1 MIVKKRTKKQLT
13 TVPSPIY
20 WPDWLTPKGLD
31 MSFAKKPPGK
41 EKGGKY
47 KAASLYLTVPTLMA
61 AAIFVGFFAG
71 RWADSYFGTEP
82 YLLLAG
88 LALGFGAAVREIIFL
103 VKRAQ
108 AIDEEEDKK

>member
-1 MIVKKRTKKQLT
+1 MSVANRPSGKKK
-13 TVPSPIY
+13 
-20 WPDWLTPKGLD
+20 D
-31 MSFAKKPPGK
+31 
-41 EKGGKY
+41 GKY
-47 KAASLYLTVPTLMA
+47 GAASLYMTVPTLMA
-61 AAIFVGFFAG
+61 AAILIGFFAG

-88 LALGFGAAVREIIFL
+88 LALGFGAAVREVIFL

>member
-1 MIVKKRTKKQLT
+1 
-13 TVPSPIY
+13 
-20 WPDWLTPKGLD
+20 
-31 MSFAKKPPGK
+31 MSFANVPPGK
-41 EKGGKY
+41 KKGRKY
-47 KAASLYLTVPTLMA
+47 RAASLYITLPTLMA
-61 AAIFVGFFAG
+61 AAIFVGFFTG

-88 LALGFGAAVREIIFL
+88 LALGFSAAAREVYMM